1 MNTAETKREA
11 VNMTAWALASMLRG
25 IAADPFN
32 PDLLYSLVYC
42 MYLDR
47 LFGGKCDTPQD
58 VVSRYIEDDE
68 VRRFIEDTLI
78 RGTTD
83 RFNDIYPLLKIEYAP
98 DVLKSF
104 IEESDEIWARG
115 VEPRSTPAAVCDLAL
130 SLLKPARQSRIVDFG
145 SGIGTFMMRA
155 ERSYPDARVSGIE
168 SNQGSSIVARIR
180 MSLSRI
186 EELSESFKGI
196 EGGEARAVSESLR
209 ADIRVGDM
217 LSIFEPGMCDRA
229 FSNYP
234 CGLRN
239 ASFKPDSDFLERAVS
254 GKLGY
259 SRPTSADWTFNHML
273 ANAISDD
280 GRAVAIMSGG
290 ACYNTTDEGA
300 RRYFIEHGL
309 IESVISLPPRI
320 FPGTGIGFT
329 IVVLSNGN
337 ESVRMVDASDLIE
350 AGRRTNELSADAV
363 AKVAE
368 RLSADVE
375 GFSRTVGRDELA
387 AAGYSLSPAMYLKRP
402 LTIKNA
408 RKLGDVVREIRR
420 GATLR
425 ANELDELSANEATD
439 CRYLMLRDIQDGE
452 ISDDLPFLGELD
464 PRLERHCIED
474 GDVLISKNGAPFK
487 IAVAEVPE
495 GARILANGNLY
506 MLKVDRD
513 SIDPYYLAAFL
524 SSNKGME
531 VLSRAVVGVTIP
543 SIPLR
548 NLREIPVPVPPLE
561 EQAEIAAE
569 YQGKIDEIRVLR
581 LRVKRA
587 VDDMRTLFD
596 GEE

>member
-273 ANAISDD
+273 AS
-280 GRAVAIMSGG
+280 
-290 ACYNTTDEGA
+290 
-300 RRYFIEHGL
+300 
-309 IESVISLPPRI
+309 PRI